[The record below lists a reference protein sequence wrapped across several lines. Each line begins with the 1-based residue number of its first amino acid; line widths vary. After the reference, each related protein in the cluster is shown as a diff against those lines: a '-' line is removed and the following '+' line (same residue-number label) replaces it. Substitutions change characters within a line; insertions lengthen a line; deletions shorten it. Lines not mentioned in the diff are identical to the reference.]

1 MTLII
6 TTLPLCIL
14 VIVLQNVIML
24 IAIVM
29 KVVAPLISPE
39 IIIKNRN
46 EAILK
51 SGLLL

>member
-14 VIVLQNVIML
+14 VIVLQNVIVL
-24 IAIVM
+24 SVIVL
-29 KVVAPLISPE
+29 KVVAPLISPQ
-39 IIIKNRN
+39 IIIFNGN

-51 SGLLL
+51 SGLL

>member
-6 TTLPLCIL
+6 TTLPLRIL
-14 VIVLQNVIML
+14 VILLQNVIML
-24 IAIVM
+24 SVIM
-29 KVVAPLISPE
+29 LKVTAPLISPQ
-39 IIIKNRN
+39 IIIFNGN